1 MSIGMSEPGED
12 YAHQITT
19 TPTPPDF
26 QTYGPSLH
34 IKRCTNQSLV
44 ARVNFS
50 NCQNLMYHKPCP
62 SKKQPR

>member
-1 MSIGMSEPGED
+1 MSTGMSEEGED

-19 TPTPPDF
+19 APSSNF

-44 ARVNFS
+44 AKFS
-50 NCQNLMYHKPCP
+50 NFQKLMYHKPCP